1 MTGFWRSDTV
11 TCENTGITEIQ
22 VYIGRYVSRV
32 VHYTLLRTVVGPLS
46 LQNIVNNFSS
56 IFLFLSNTSVILQCI
71 IVTSRDSFAYRLK
84 QYFENQTHY
93 FKLDQKEWGKENFNF
108 VLKTQHLI
116 KSDLQKYF

>member
-71 IVTSRDSFAYRLK
+71 IVTSRDFFAYRLK